1 MNMNTTLLTM
11 AMLVLSASI
20 VEAREIRVAPG
31 LPSPHPVYDDLYV
44 PFVEYLPKVSDG
56 NLTAKI
62 LGPEV
67 VALPQMKDA
76 LQTNLAEIG
85 TIVPLY
91 YGSEMPYAGIMSAVA
106 LTGREPH
113 VMGAAATEFMVNCIP
128 CQKEFIDL
136 GMVYLGTGSTDVYGL
151 ITTKPVVVPE
161 DLQGLR
167 LRTGGAPFSRWAEH
181 FGAAPVTMSTA
192 EVFESISQGTLDGSV
207 SSLSDLLTLRLMEV
221 IKNATL
227 ISIGTYH
234 GTSSFTASKTTWV
247 QLSAEEREQLARA
260 ANLGAVQMTQ
270 AWGYE
275 LADKALNAAKEAGLT
290 AVTPSPILKEASNA
304 YALEDVKIAAQLA
317 KENYG
322 IDDADDLIAEFI
334 RLVEKWQGIVDE
346 TGLDPDAIAARVQ
359 AEVWDKVDYASY
371 GN

>member
-1 MNMNTTLLTM
+1 
-11 AMLVLSASI
+11 
-20 VEAREIRVAPG
+20 
-31 LPSPHPVYDDLYV
+31 
-44 PFVEYLPKVSDG
+44 
-56 NLTAKI
+56 
-62 LGPEV
+62 
-67 VALPQMKDA
+67 
-76 LQTNLAEIG
+76 
-85 TIVPLY
+85 
-91 YGSEMPYAGIMSAVA
+91 
-106 LTGREPH
+106 
-113 VMGAAATEFMVNCIP
+113 
-128 CQKEFIDL
+128 
-136 GMVYLGTGSTDVYGL
+136 
-151 ITTKPVVVPE
+151 
-161 DLQGLR
+161 
-167 LRTGGAPFSRWAEH
+167 
-181 FGAAPVTMSTA
+181 MSTA